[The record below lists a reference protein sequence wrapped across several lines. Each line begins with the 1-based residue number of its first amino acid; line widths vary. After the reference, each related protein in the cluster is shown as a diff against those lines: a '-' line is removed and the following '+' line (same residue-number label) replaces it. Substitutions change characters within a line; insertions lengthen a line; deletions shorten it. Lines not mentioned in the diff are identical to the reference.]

1 MKMKKYIFPAILA
14 VTVYFVSIYCQR
26 FTILRQEGLGLFL
39 LTPDFFRDLL
49 FDAFPL
55 SNLVGSFLV
64 QFYSNFYIGAA
75 IVSAMVVAEYFI
87 AKALFRRF
95 GIDMEVVN
103 VVCACA
109 VWIALARAANPSM
122 GMAIIFCSLAVLAA
136 VSLFFRKK
144 VEKRTIPAGFD
155 ISAGILAI
163 AAVSLYIFLSP
174 FIKEGEKWSKIEF
187 AAVQGEWKY
196 LLRVANVKE
205 AERDIQVVPFALL
218 ALNAQGRLAD
228 EVDKY
233 PIMEN
238 FGLDFGEDVSYRR
251 SLFDA
256 VLYNALGCYN
266 EAIHRTHQ
274 CGDFLP
280 HCTSF
285 RTLRMLVKEN
295 HALGDS
301 LMVVKYCDI
310 LDRSLSHRD
319 FVEYF
324 RNHPCPQRT
333 PNTPE
338 ESAAAPLIVTSDP
351 MGIMLQMGKAGISNP
366 MVMDRYY
373 AYFKL
378 REYFR
383 TASGTTSV
391 VE

>member
-1 MKMKKYIFPAILA
+1 MKKFLFPVLLA
-14 VTVYFVSIYCQR
+14 VSVFLISICCQR

-49 FDAFPL
+49 FDPFPL
-55 SNLVGSFLV
+55 SNLAGSFLV
-64 QFYSNFYIGAA
+64 QFYSNFYVGAA
-75 IVSAMVVAEYFI
+75 IIAAMVVAVYLI
-87 AKALFRRF
+87 AKGISRSF
-95 GIDMEVVN
+95 GLDMEVPGVA
-103 VVCACA
+103 CACA
-109 VWIALARAANPSM
+109 AWIAVARAANPSM
-122 GMAIIFCSLAVLAA
+122 GMAIIFCSLATFAA
-136 VSLFFRKK
+136 VSLLFRRKMK
-144 VEKRTIPAGFD
+144 KRTIPVGFD
-155 ISAGILAI
+155 ITAGVSAI
-163 AAVSLYIFLSP
+163 AAASLFICLSP
-174 FIKEGEKWSKIEF
+174 FVKEGEKWSKIEF

-218 ALNAQGRLAD
+218 ALNAQGRLS
-228 EVDKY
+228 EEFIHY
-233 PIMEN
+233 PVLEN

-383 TASGTTSV
+383 TASGTTDSK
-391 VE
+391 

>member
-1 MKMKKYIFPAILA
+1 MKKFVFPTLLVLA
-14 VTVYFVSIYCQR
+14 VFLITIYCQR

-55 SNLVGSFLV
+55 SNLAGSFLV
-64 QFYSNFYIGAA
+64 QFYSNFYVGAA
-75 IVSAMVVAEYFI
+75 IVSAIVVAEYFI
-87 AKALFRRF
+87 AKGLFRRF
-95 GIDMEVVN
+95 GLDMEVLGVA
-103 VVCACA
+103 CACA
-109 VWIALARAANPSM
+109 AWIALARAANPSM
-122 GMAIIFCSLAVLAA
+122 GMAIIFCSMVVLAA

-155 ISAGILAI
+155 ISAGTLAI

-196 LLRVANVKE
+196 LLRVATVKE

-218 ALNAQGRLAD
+218 ALNAQGRLSD

-238 FGLDFGEDVSYRR
+238 FGLDFGDEMSYRR

-274 CGDFLP
+274 CGDYLP

-319 FVEYF
+319 FVKYF
-324 RNHPCPQRT
+324 RDNPCPQRKHDT
-333 PNTPE
+333 PQ
-338 ESAAAPLIVTSDP
+338 ESAAAPLIVTTDP
-351 MGIMLQMGKAGISNP
+351 MGIMLQMGKADISNP

-373 AYFKL
+373 AYYKV
-378 REYFR
+378 REFFNKK
-383 TASGTTSV
+383 
-391 VE
+391 

>member
-1 MKMKKYIFPAILA
+1 MKKFVFPTLLVLA
-14 VTVYFVSIYCQR
+14 VFLITIYCQR

-55 SNLVGSFLV
+55 SNLAGSFLV
-64 QFYSNFYIGAA
+64 QFYSNFYVGAA
-75 IVSAMVVAEYFI
+75 IVSAIVVAEYFI
-87 AKALFRRF
+87 AKGLFRRF
-95 GIDMEVVN
+95 GLDMEVLGVA
-103 VVCACA
+103 CACA
-109 VWIALARAANPSM
+109 AWIALARAANPSM
-122 GMAIIFCSLAVLAA
+122 GMAIIFCSLAAYAA
-136 VSLFFRKK
+136 VSLLFRKK

-155 ISAGILAI
+155 ISAGTLAI

-228 EVDKY
+228 EVDRY

-238 FGLDFGEDVSYRR
+238 FGLDFGDEMSYRR

-310 LDRSLSHRD
+310 LDRSLSHRE

-324 RNHPCPQRT
+324 RNNPCPQRT
-333 PNTPE
+333 HNTPG
-338 ESAAAPLIVTSDP
+338 ESAVAPLIVTKDP
-351 MGIMLQMGKAGISNP
+351 MGIMLQMGKADISNP

-373 AYFKL
+373 AYYKV
-378 REYFR
+378 REFF
-383 TASGTTSV
+383 TKK
-391 VE
+391 

>member
-1 MKMKKYIFPAILA
+1 MKMKKFIFPALLA
-14 VTVYFVSIYCQR
+14 ATVFFVSICCQR

-64 QFYSNFYIGAA
+64 QFYSNFYVGAA
-75 IVSAMVVAEYFI
+75 IVSAMVVAVYFI
-87 AKALFRRF
+87 AKGLFRRF
-95 GIDMEVVN
+95 GLDMEVVN
-103 VVCACA
+103 VACACA
-109 VWIALARAANPSM
+109 AWIAIARAANPSM

-144 VEKRTIPAGFD
+144 VEKRTILAGFD

-205 AERDIQVVPFALL
+205 AEKDIQVVPFALL

-238 FGLDFGEDVSYRR
+238 FGLDFGDEMSYRR

-310 LDRSLSHRD
+310 LDRSLSHRE

-324 RNHPCPQRT
+324 RANPCPQRKH
-333 PNTPE
+333 NTLQ
-338 ESAAAPLIVTSDP
+338 ESAAAPLIVTKDP
-351 MGIMLQMGKAGISNP
+351 MGIMLQMGKADISNP

-373 AYFKL
+373 AYYKV
-378 REYFR
+378 REFF
-383 TASGTTSV
+383 TKK
-391 VE
+391 

>member
-1 MKMKKYIFPAILA
+1 MKKFVFPTLLVLA
-14 VTVYFVSIYCQR
+14 VFLITIYCQR
-26 FTILRQEGLGLFL
+26 FTLLRQEGLGLFL

-55 SNLVGSFLV
+55 SNLAGSFLV
-64 QFYSNFYIGAA
+64 QFYSNFYVGAA
-75 IVSAMVVAEYFI
+75 IVSAIVVAEYFI
-87 AKALFRRF
+87 AKGLFRRF
-95 GIDMEVVN
+95 GLDMEVLGVA
-103 VVCACA
+103 CACA
-109 VWIALARAANPSM
+109 AWIALARAANPSM

-136 VSLFFRKK
+136 VSLLFRKK

-155 ISAGILAI
+155 ISAGTLAI

-238 FGLDFGEDVSYRR
+238 FGLDFGDEMSYRR

-310 LDRSLSHRD
+310 LDRSLSHRE

-324 RNHPCPQRT
+324 RNNPCPQRT
-333 PNTPE
+333 HNTPG
-338 ESAAAPLIVTSDP
+338 ESAVAPLIVTKDP
-351 MGIMLQMGKAGISNP
+351 MGIMLQMGKADISNP

-373 AYFKL
+373 AYYKV
-378 REYFR
+378 REFF
-383 TASGTTSV
+383 TKK
-391 VE
+391 

>member
-1 MKMKKYIFPAILA
+1 MKKFVFPTLLVLA
-14 VTVYFVSIYCQR
+14 VFLITIYCQR

-55 SNLVGSFLV
+55 SNLAGSFLV
-64 QFYSNFYIGAA
+64 QFYSNFYVGAA
-75 IVSAMVVAEYFI
+75 IVSAIVVAEYFI
-87 AKALFRRF
+87 AKGLFRRF
-95 GIDMEVVN
+95 GLDMEVLGVA
-103 VVCACA
+103 CACA
-109 VWIALARAANPSM
+109 AWIALARAANPSM
-122 GMAIIFCSLAVLAA
+122 GMAIIFCSLAAYAA
-136 VSLFFRKK
+136 VSLLFRKK

-155 ISAGILAI
+155 ISAGTLAI
-163 AAVSLYIFLSP
+163 AAVSLYIFFSP

-228 EVDKY
+228 EVDRY
-233 PIMEN
+233 PLMEN
-238 FGLDFGEDVSYRR
+238 FGLDFGDEMSYRR

-310 LDRSLSHRD
+310 LDRSLSHRE
-319 FVEYF
+319 FVGYF
-324 RNHPCPQRT
+324 RNNPCPQRT
-333 PNTPE
+333 HNTPG
-338 ESAAAPLIVTSDP
+338 ESAVAPLIVTKDP
-351 MGIMLQMGKAGISNP
+351 MGIMLQMGKADISNP

-373 AYFKL
+373 AYYKV
-378 REYFR
+378 REFF
-383 TASGTTSV
+383 TKK
-391 VE
+391 

>member
-1 MKMKKYIFPAILA
+1 MKKFVFPTLLVLA
-14 VTVYFVSIYCQR
+14 VFLITIYCQR

-55 SNLVGSFLV
+55 SNLAGSFLV
-64 QFYSNFYIGAA
+64 QFYSNFYVGAA
-75 IVSAMVVAEYFI
+75 IVSAIVVAEYFI
-87 AKALFRRF
+87 AKGLFRRF
-95 GIDMEVVN
+95 GLDMEVLGVA
-103 VVCACA
+103 CACA
-109 VWIALARAANPSM
+109 AWIALARAANPSM
-122 GMAIIFCSLAVLAA
+122 GMAIIFCSLAAYAA

-238 FGLDFGEDVSYRR
+238 FGLDFGDEMSYRR

-310 LDRSLSHRD
+310 LDRSLSHRE

-324 RNHPCPQRT
+324 RNNPCPQRT
-333 PNTPE
+333 HNTPG
-338 ESAAAPLIVTSDP
+338 ESAVAPLIVTKDS
-351 MGIMLQMGKAGISNP
+351 MGIMLQMGKADISNP

-373 AYFKL
+373 AYYKV
-378 REYFR
+378 REFF
-383 TASGTTSV
+383 TKK
-391 VE
+391 

>member
-1 MKMKKYIFPAILA
+1 MKKFVFPTLLVLA
-14 VTVYFVSIYCQR
+14 VFLITIYCQR

-55 SNLVGSFLV
+55 SNLAGSFLV
-64 QFYSNFYIGAA
+64 QFYSNFYVGAA
-75 IVSAMVVAEYFI
+75 IVSAIVVAEYFI
-87 AKALFRRF
+87 AKGLFRRF
-95 GIDMEVVN
+95 GLDMEVLGVA
-103 VVCACA
+103 CACA
-109 VWIALARAANPSM
+109 AWIALARAANPSM

-136 VSLFFRKK
+136 VSLLFRKK

-155 ISAGILAI
+155 ISAGTLAI

-228 EVDKY
+228 EVDRY

-238 FGLDFGEDVSYRR
+238 FGLDFGDEMSYRR

-310 LDRSLSHRD
+310 LDRSLSHRE

-324 RNHPCPQRT
+324 RNNPCPQRT
-333 PNTPE
+333 HNTPG
-338 ESAAAPLIVTSDP
+338 ESAVAPLIVTKDP
-351 MGIMLQMGKAGISNP
+351 MGIMLQMGKADISNP

-373 AYFKL
+373 AYYKV
-378 REYFR
+378 REFF
-383 TASGTTSV
+383 TKK
-391 VE
+391 

>member
-1 MKMKKYIFPAILA
+1 MKKFVFPTLLVLA
-14 VTVYFVSIYCQR
+14 VFLITIYCQR

-55 SNLVGSFLV
+55 SNLAGSFLV
-64 QFYSNFYIGAA
+64 QFYSNFYVGAA
-75 IVSAMVVAEYFI
+75 IVSAIVVAEYFI
-87 AKALFRRF
+87 AKGLFRRF
-95 GIDMEVVN
+95 GLDMEVLGVA
-103 VVCACA
+103 CACA
-109 VWIALARAANPSM
+109 AWIALARAANPSM
-122 GMAIIFCSLAVLAA
+122 GMAIIFCSLAAYAA
-136 VSLFFRKK
+136 VSLLFRKK

-238 FGLDFGEDVSYRR
+238 FGLDFGDEMSYRR

-310 LDRSLSHRD
+310 LDRSLSHRE

-324 RNHPCPQRT
+324 RANPCSQRKH
-333 PNTPE
+333 NTPQ
-338 ESAAAPLIVTSDP
+338 ESAVAPLIVTKDP
-351 MGIMLQMGKAGISNP
+351 MGIMLQMGKADISNP

-373 AYFKL
+373 AYYKV
-378 REYFR
+378 REFF
-383 TASGTTSV
+383 TKK
-391 VE
+391 

>member
-1 MKMKKYIFPAILA
+1 MKKFVFPTLLVLA
-14 VTVYFVSIYCQR
+14 VFLITIYCQR

-55 SNLVGSFLV
+55 SNLAGSFLV
-64 QFYSNFYIGAA
+64 QFYSNFYVGAA
-75 IVSAMVVAEYFI
+75 IVSAIVVAEYFI
-87 AKALFRRF
+87 AKGLFRRF
-95 GIDMEVVN
+95 GLDMEVLGVA
-103 VVCACA
+103 CACA
-109 VWIALARAANPSM
+109 AWIALARAANPSM
-122 GMAIIFCSLAVLAA
+122 GMAIIFCSMVVLAA

-155 ISAGILAI
+155 ISAGTLAI

-196 LLRVANVKE
+196 LLRVATVKE

-218 ALNAQGRLAD
+218 ALNAQGRLSD
-228 EVDKY
+228 EVDRY

-238 FGLDFGEDVSYRR
+238 FGLDFGDEMSYRR

-274 CGDFLP
+274 CGDYLP

-319 FVEYF
+319 FVKYF
-324 RNHPCPQRT
+324 RDNPCPQRKHDT
-333 PNTPE
+333 PQ
-338 ESAAAPLIVTSDP
+338 ESAAAPLIVTKDP
-351 MGIMLQMGKAGISNP
+351 MGIMLQMGKADISNP

-373 AYFKL
+373 AYYKV
-378 REYFR
+378 REFFNKK
-383 TASGTTSV
+383 
-391 VE
+391 

>member
-1 MKMKKYIFPAILA
+1 MKMKKYIFPALLA

-26 FTILRQEGLGLFL
+26 FTLLRQEGLGLFL

-55 SNLVGSFLV
+55 SNLAGSFLV
-64 QFYSNFYIGAA
+64 QFYSNFYVGAA
-75 IVSAMVVAEYFI
+75 IVSAIVVAEYFI
-87 AKALFRRF
+87 AKGLFRRF
-95 GIDMEVVN
+95 GLDMEVLGVA
-103 VVCACA
+103 CACA
-109 VWIALARAANPSM
+109 AWIALARAANPSM

-136 VSLFFRKK
+136 VSLLFRKK

-155 ISAGILAI
+155 ISAGTLAI

-228 EVDKY
+228 EVDRY

-238 FGLDFGEDVSYRR
+238 FGLDFGDEMSYRR

-310 LDRSLSHRD
+310 LDRSLSHRE
-319 FVEYF
+319 FVGYF
-324 RNHPCPQRT
+324 RNNPCPQRT
-333 PNTPE
+333 HNTPG
-338 ESAAAPLIVTSDP
+338 ESAVAPLIVTKDP
-351 MGIMLQMGKAGISNP
+351 MGIMLQMGKADISNP

-373 AYFKL
+373 AYYKV
-378 REYFR
+378 REFF
-383 TASGTTSV
+383 TKK
-391 VE
+391 

>member
-1 MKMKKYIFPAILA
+1 MKKFVFPTLLVLA
-14 VTVYFVSIYCQR
+14 VFLITIYCQR

-55 SNLVGSFLV
+55 SNLAGSFLV
-64 QFYSNFYIGAA
+64 QFYSNFYVGAA
-75 IVSAMVVAEYFI
+75 IVSAIVVAEYFI
-87 AKALFRRF
+87 AKGLFRRF
-95 GIDMEVVN
+95 GLDMEVLG

-109 VWIALARAANPSM
+109 AWIALARAANPSM
-122 GMAIIFCSLAVLAA
+122 GMAIIFCSLAAYAA

-155 ISAGILAI
+155 ISAGTLAI

-187 AAVQGEWKY
+187 ATVQGEWKY

-228 EVDKY
+228 EVDRY

-238 FGLDFGEDVSYRR
+238 FGLDFGDEMSYRR

-319 FVEYF
+319 FVGYF
-324 RNHPCPQRT
+324 RNNPCPQRT
-333 PNTPE
+333 HNTPG
-338 ESAAAPLIVTSDP
+338 ESAVAPLIVTKDP
-351 MGIMLQMGKAGISNP
+351 MGIMLQMGKADISNP

-373 AYFKL
+373 AYYKV
-378 REYFR
+378 REFF
-383 TASGTTSV
+383 TKK
-391 VE
+391 

>member
-1 MKMKKYIFPAILA
+1 MKKFVFPTLLVLA
-14 VTVYFVSIYCQR
+14 VFLITIYCQR

-55 SNLVGSFLV
+55 SNLAGSFLV
-64 QFYSNFYIGAA
+64 QFYSNFYVGAA
-75 IVSAMVVAEYFI
+75 IVSAIVVAEYFI
-87 AKALFRRF
+87 AKGLFRRF
-95 GIDMEVVN
+95 GLDMEVLGVA
-103 VVCACA
+103 CACA
-109 VWIALARAANPSM
+109 AWIALARAANPSM
-122 GMAIIFCSLAVLAA
+122 GMAIIFCSMVVLAA

-155 ISAGILAI
+155 ISAGTLAI

-205 AERDIQVVPFALL
+205 AEKDIQVVPFAFL

-228 EVDKY
+228 EVDRY

-238 FGLDFGEDVSYRR
+238 FGLDFGDEMSYRR

-310 LDRSLSHRD
+310 LDRSLSHRE

-324 RNHPCPQRT
+324 RANPCPQRKHNI
-333 PNTPE
+333 PQ
-338 ESAAAPLIVTSDP
+338 ESAAAPLIVTQDP
-351 MGIMLQMGKAGISNP
+351 MGIMLQMGKADISNP

-373 AYFKL
+373 AYYKV
-378 REYFR
+378 REFF
-383 TASGTTSV
+383 TKK
-391 VE
+391 

>member
-1 MKMKKYIFPAILA
+1 MKKFVFPTLLVLA
-14 VTVYFVSIYCQR
+14 VFLITIYCQR

-55 SNLVGSFLV
+55 SNLAGSFLV
-64 QFYSNFYIGAA
+64 QFYSNFYVGAA
-75 IVSAMVVAEYFI
+75 IVSAIVVAEYFI
-87 AKALFRRF
+87 AKGLFRRF
-95 GIDMEVVN
+95 GLDMEVLG

-109 VWIALARAANPSM
+109 AWIALARAANPSM
-122 GMAIIFCSLAVLAA
+122 GMAIIFCSLAAYAA
-136 VSLFFRKK
+136 VSLLFRKK

-155 ISAGILAI
+155 ISAGTLAI

-228 EVDKY
+228 EVDRY

-238 FGLDFGEDVSYRR
+238 FGLDFGDEMSYRR

-310 LDRSLSHRD
+310 LDRSLSHRE
-319 FVEYF
+319 FVGYF
-324 RNHPCPQRT
+324 RNNPCPQRT
-333 PNTPE
+333 HNTPG
-338 ESAAAPLIVTSDP
+338 ESAVAPLIVTKDP
-351 MGIMLQMGKAGISNP
+351 MGIMLQMGKADISNP

-373 AYFKL
+373 AYYKV
-378 REYFR
+378 REFF
-383 TASGTTSV
+383 TKK
-391 VE
+391 

>member
-1 MKMKKYIFPAILA
+1 MKVKKFIFPTLLA
-14 VTVYFVSIYCQR
+14 ATVFLVSIYCQR

-49 FDAFPL
+49 FDPFPL

-64 QFYSNFYIGAA
+64 QFYDNFYVGAA
-75 IVSAMVVAEYFI
+75 IIAAMVVTIYFI
-87 AKALFRRF
+87 AKALTRRLELD
-95 GIDMEVVN
+95 IDALN
-103 VVCACA
+103 VLLACA
-109 VWIALARAANPSM
+109 AWFFIARAANPSM
-122 GMAIIFCSLAVLAA
+122 GMAIIFCSSAALAV
-136 VSLFFRKK
+136 VSIVRRFFCRERKD
-144 VEKRTIPAGFD
+144 RRLPTALD
-155 ISAGILAI
+155 ISAGIVVLLSVSAAI
-163 AAVSLYIFLSP
+163 WKSP
-174 FIKEGEKWSKIEF
+174 FVREGEKWSKIEF
-187 AAVQGEWKY
+187 AAVQGEWQY
-196 LLRVANVKE
+196 LLRIANVKE

-218 ALNAQGRLAD
+218 ALNAQGRMAD

-238 FGLDFGEDVSYRR
+238 FGLDFGDEMSYRR

-285 RTLRMLVKEN
+285 RTLRMLIKEN

-310 LDRSLSHRD
+310 LDRSLTHHE
-319 FVEYF
+319 FVTYF
-324 RNHPCPQRT
+324 RENPCAQRAH
-333 PNTPE
+333 NTPA

-351 MGIMLQMGKAGISNP
+351 MGIMLQMGRADISNP

-373 AYFKL
+373 AYYKI
-378 REYFR
+378 REYFNNR
-383 TASGTTSV
+383 K
-391 VE
+391 

>member
-39 LTPDFFRDLL
+39 LTPDFFRALL
-49 FDAFPL
+49 FDPFPL

-64 QFYSNFYIGAA
+64 QFYDNFYVGAA
-75 IVSAMVVAEYFI
+75 LISAMAVAVYFI
-87 AKALFRRF
+87 AKAFFSRF
-95 GIDMEVVN
+95 GLEMEVLN
-103 VVCACA
+103 VACACA
-109 VWIALARAANPSM
+109 AWIALARASNPSM
-122 GMAIIFCSLAVLAA
+122 GMAIIFCFLAALAA
-136 VSLFFRKK
+136 VSLFFRKRA
-144 VEKRTIPAGFD
+144 VKRTIPARFD
-155 ISAGILAI
+155 IPSGILAV
-163 AAVSLYIFLSP
+163 AAVTLYIFLSP

-196 LLRVANVKE
+196 LLGVANVRE
-205 AERDIQVVPFALL
+205 AEKDIQVVPFALL

-238 FGLDFGEDVSYRR
+238 FGLDFGDEVSYRR

-256 VLYNALGCYN
+256 VLYSNLGCYN

-310 LDRSLSHRD
+310 LDRSLSHRE

-324 RNHPCPQRT
+324 RNNPCPQRKH
-333 PNTPE
+333 NTPQ
-338 ESAAAPLIVTSDP
+338 ESAAAPLIVTKDP
-351 MGIMLQMGKAGISNP
+351 MGIMLQMGKADISNP

-373 AYFKL
+373 AYYKV
-378 REYFR
+378 REFF
-383 TASGTTSV
+383 TKK
-391 VE
+391 

>member
-1 MKMKKYIFPAILA
+1 MKKFVFPTLLVLA
-14 VTVYFVSIYCQR
+14 VFLITIYCQR

-55 SNLVGSFLV
+55 SNLAGSFLV
-64 QFYSNFYIGAA
+64 QFYSNFYVGAA
-75 IVSAMVVAEYFI
+75 IVSAIVVAEYFI
-87 AKALFRRF
+87 AKGLFRRF
-95 GIDMEVVN
+95 GLDMEVLGVA
-103 VVCACA
+103 CACA
-109 VWIALARAANPSM
+109 AWIALARAANPSM
-122 GMAIIFCSLAVLAA
+122 GMAIIFCSLAAYAA
-136 VSLFFRKK
+136 VSLLFRKK

-155 ISAGILAI
+155 ISAGTLAI

-238 FGLDFGEDVSYRR
+238 FGLDFGDEMSYRR

-310 LDRSLSHRD
+310 LDRSLSHRE
-319 FVEYF
+319 FVGYF
-324 RNHPCPQRT
+324 RNNPCPQRT
-333 PNTPE
+333 HNTPG
-338 ESAAAPLIVTSDP
+338 ESAVAPLIVTKDP
-351 MGIMLQMGKAGISNP
+351 MGIMLQMGKADISNP

-373 AYFKL
+373 AYYKV
-378 REYFR
+378 REFF
-383 TASGTTSV
+383 TKK
-391 VE
+391 

>member
-1 MKMKKYIFPAILA
+1 MKKFVFPTLLVLA
-14 VTVYFVSIYCQR
+14 VFLITIYCQR

-55 SNLVGSFLV
+55 SNLAGSFLV
-64 QFYSNFYIGAA
+64 QFYSNFYVGAA
-75 IVSAMVVAEYFI
+75 IVSAIVVAEYFI
-87 AKALFRRF
+87 AKGLFRRF
-95 GIDMEVVN
+95 GLDMEVLGVA
-103 VVCACA
+103 CACA
-109 VWIALARAANPSM
+109 AWIALARAANPSM

-136 VSLFFRKK
+136 VSLLFRKK

-155 ISAGILAI
+155 ISAGTLAI

-238 FGLDFGEDVSYRR
+238 FGLDFGDEMSYRR

-310 LDRSLSHRD
+310 LDRSLSHRE

-324 RNHPCPQRT
+324 RNNPCPQRT
-333 PNTPE
+333 HNTPG
-338 ESAAAPLIVTSDP
+338 ESAVAPLIVTKDP
-351 MGIMLQMGKAGISNP
+351 MGIMLQMGKADISNP

-373 AYFKL
+373 AYYKV
-378 REYFR
+378 REFF
-383 TASGTTSV
+383 TKK
-391 VE
+391 

>member
-1 MKMKKYIFPAILA
+1 MKKFVFPTLLVLA
-14 VTVYFVSIYCQR
+14 VFLITIYCQR

-55 SNLVGSFLV
+55 SNLAGSFLV
-64 QFYSNFYIGAA
+64 QFYSNFYVGAA
-75 IVSAMVVAEYFI
+75 IVSAIVVAEYFI
-87 AKALFRRF
+87 AKGLFRRF
-95 GIDMEVVN
+95 GLDMEVLGVA
-103 VVCACA
+103 CACA
-109 VWIALARAANPSM
+109 AWIALARAANPSM
-122 GMAIIFCSLAVLAA
+122 GMAIIFCSLAAYAA
-136 VSLFFRKK
+136 VSLLFRKK

-155 ISAGILAI
+155 ISAGTLAI

-196 LLRVANVKE
+196 LLRVASVKE

-228 EVDKY
+228 EVDRY

-238 FGLDFGEDVSYRR
+238 FGLDFGDEMSYRR

-324 RNHPCPQRT
+324 RANPCPQRT
-333 PNTPE
+333 HNTPG
-338 ESAAAPLIVTSDP
+338 ESAVAPLIVTKDP
-351 MGIMLQMGKAGISNP
+351 MGIMLQMGKADISNP

-373 AYFKL
+373 AYYKV
-378 REYFR
+378 REFF
-383 TASGTTSV
+383 TKK
-391 VE
+391 

>member
-14 VTVYFVSIYCQR
+14 VTVFFVSIYCQR

-55 SNLVGSFLV
+55 SNLAGSFLV
-64 QFYSNFYIGAA
+64 QFYSNFYVGAA
-75 IVSAMVVAEYFI
+75 IVSAMVVAVYFI
-87 AKALFRRF
+87 AKALFHRF
-95 GIDMEVVN
+95 GLDMEVVN
-103 VVCACA
+103 VACACA
-109 VWIALARAANPSM
+109 AWIAIARAANPSM

-218 ALNAQGRLAD
+218 ALNAQGRMAD
-228 EVDKY
+228 EVVKY
-233 PIMEN
+233 PVMEN
-238 FGLDFGEDVSYRR
+238 FGLDFGEEVSYRR

-256 VLYNALGCYN
+256 VLYSNLGCHN
-266 EAIHRTHQ
+266 ESVHRIHQ

-285 RTLRMLVKEN
+285 RTLRMLIKEN

-310 LDRSLSHRD
+310 LDKSLTHHE
-319 FVEYF
+319 FVTYF
-324 RNHPCPQRT
+324 RENPCAQRAH
-333 PNTPE
+333 NTPA

-351 MGIMLQMGKAGISNP
+351 MGIMLQMGKADISNP

-373 AYFKL
+373 AYYKV
-378 REYFR
+378 REYFK
-383 TASGTTSV
+383 TASGTTNSQ
-391 VE
+391 

>member
-1 MKMKKYIFPAILA
+1 MKKFVFPTLLVLA
-14 VTVYFVSIYCQR
+14 VFLITIYCQR

-55 SNLVGSFLV
+55 SNLAGSFLV
-64 QFYSNFYIGAA
+64 QFYSNFYVGAA
-75 IVSAMVVAEYFI
+75 IVSAIVVAEYFI
-87 AKALFRRF
+87 AKGLFRRF
-95 GIDMEVVN
+95 GLDMEVLGVA
-103 VVCACA
+103 CACA
-109 VWIALARAANPSM
+109 AWIALARAANPSM
-122 GMAIIFCSLAVLAA
+122 GMAIIFCSMVVLAA

-155 ISAGILAI
+155 ISAGTLAI

-196 LLRVANVKE
+196 LLRVATVKE

-218 ALNAQGRLAD
+218 ALNAQGRLSD

-238 FGLDFGEDVSYRR
+238 FGLDFGDEMSYRR

-319 FVEYF
+319 FVKYF
-324 RNHPCPQRT
+324 RDNPCSQRAH
-333 PNTPE
+333 NTPG
-338 ESAAAPLIVTSDP
+338 ESAAAPLIVTKDP
-351 MGIMLQMGKAGISNP
+351 MGIMLQMGKADISNP

-373 AYFKL
+373 AYYKV
-378 REYFR
+378 REFFNKK
-383 TASGTTSV
+383 
-391 VE
+391 

>member
-1 MKMKKYIFPAILA
+1 MKKFVFPTLLVLA
-14 VTVYFVSIYCQR
+14 VFLITIYCQR

-55 SNLVGSFLV
+55 SNLAGSFLV
-64 QFYSNFYIGAA
+64 QFYSNFYVGAA
-75 IVSAMVVAEYFI
+75 IVSAIVVAEYFI
-87 AKALFRRF
+87 AKGLFRRF
-95 GIDMEVVN
+95 GLDMEVLGVA
-103 VVCACA
+103 CACA
-109 VWIALARAANPSM
+109 AWIALARAANPSM
-122 GMAIIFCSLAVLAA
+122 GMAIIFCSLAAYAA
-136 VSLFFRKK
+136 VSLLFRKK

-155 ISAGILAI
+155 ISAGTLAI

-228 EVDKY
+228 EVDRY

-238 FGLDFGEDVSYRR
+238 FGLDFGDEMSYRR

-310 LDRSLSHRD
+310 LDRSLSHRE
-319 FVEYF
+319 FVGYF
-324 RNHPCPQRT
+324 RNNPCPQRT
-333 PNTPE
+333 HNTPG
-338 ESAAAPLIVTSDP
+338 ESAVAPLIVTKDP
-351 MGIMLQMGKAGISNP
+351 MGIMLQMGKADISNP

-373 AYFKL
+373 AYYKV
-378 REYFR
+378 REFF
-383 TASGTTSV
+383 TKK
-391 VE
+391 

>member
-1 MKMKKYIFPAILA
+1 MKKFVFPTLLVLA
-14 VTVYFVSIYCQR
+14 VFLITIYCQR

-55 SNLVGSFLV
+55 SNLAGSFLV
-64 QFYSNFYIGAA
+64 QFYSNFYVGAA
-75 IVSAMVVAEYFI
+75 IVSAIVVAEYFI
-87 AKALFRRF
+87 AKGLFRRF
-95 GIDMEVVN
+95 GLDMEVLGVA
-103 VVCACA
+103 CACA
-109 VWIALARAANPSM
+109 AWIALARAANPSM
-122 GMAIIFCSLAVLAA
+122 GMAIIFCSLAAYAA
-136 VSLFFRKK
+136 VSLLFRKK

-155 ISAGILAI
+155 ISAGTLAI

-228 EVDKY
+228 EVDRY

-238 FGLDFGEDVSYRR
+238 FGLDFGDEMSYRR

-310 LDRSLSHRD
+310 LDRSLSHRE

-324 RNHPCPQRT
+324 RANPCPQRKH
-333 PNTPE
+333 NTPQ
-338 ESAAAPLIVTSDP
+338 ESAAAPLIVTKDP
-351 MGIMLQMGKAGISNP
+351 MGIMLQMGKADISNP

-373 AYFKL
+373 AYYKV
-378 REYFR
+378 REFF
-383 TASGTTSV
+383 TKK
-391 VE
+391 

>member
-1 MKMKKYIFPAILA
+1 MKKFVFPTLLVLA
-14 VTVYFVSIYCQR
+14 VFLITIYCQR
-26 FTILRQEGLGLFL
+26 FTLLRQEGLGLFL

-55 SNLVGSFLV
+55 SNLAGSFLV
-64 QFYSNFYIGAA
+64 QFYSNFYVGAA
-75 IVSAMVVAEYFI
+75 IVSAIVVAEYFI
-87 AKALFRRF
+87 AKGLFRRF
-95 GIDMEVVN
+95 GLDMEVLGVA
-103 VVCACA
+103 CACA
-109 VWIALARAANPSM
+109 AWIALARAANPSM
-122 GMAIIFCSLAVLAA
+122 GMAIIFCSLAAYAA
-136 VSLFFRKK
+136 VSLLFRKK

-155 ISAGILAI
+155 ISAGTLAI

-196 LLRVANVKE
+196 LLRVATVKE
-205 AERDIQVVPFALL
+205 AEKDIQVVPFALL

-228 EVDKY
+228 EVDRY

-238 FGLDFGEDVSYRR
+238 FGLDFGDEMSYRR

-310 LDRSLSHRD
+310 LDRSLSHRE

-324 RNHPCPQRT
+324 RNNPCPQRT
-333 PNTPE
+333 HNTPG
-338 ESAAAPLIVTSDP
+338 ESAVAPLIVTKDP
-351 MGIMLQMGKAGISNP
+351 MGIMLQMGKADISNP

-373 AYFKL
+373 AYYKV
-378 REYFR
+378 REFF
-383 TASGTTSV
+383 TKK
-391 VE
+391 

>member
-1 MKMKKYIFPAILA
+1 MKKFVFPTLLVLA
-14 VTVYFVSIYCQR
+14 VFLITIYCQR

-55 SNLVGSFLV
+55 SNLAGSFLV
-64 QFYSNFYIGAA
+64 QFYSNFYVGAA
-75 IVSAMVVAEYFI
+75 IVSAIVVAEYFI
-87 AKALFRRF
+87 AKGLFRRF
-95 GIDMEVVN
+95 GLDMEVLGVA
-103 VVCACA
+103 CACA
-109 VWIALARAANPSM
+109 AWIALARAANPSM
-122 GMAIIFCSLAVLAA
+122 GMAIIFCSLAAYAA
-136 VSLFFRKK
+136 VSLLFRKK

-155 ISAGILAI
+155 ISAGTLAI

-205 AERDIQVVPFALL
+205 AEKDIQVVPFALL

-238 FGLDFGEDVSYRR
+238 FGLDFGDEMSYRR

-310 LDRSLSHRD
+310 LDRSLSHREY
-319 FVEYF
+319 VEYF
-324 RNHPCPQRT
+324 RNNPCPQRT
-333 PNTPE
+333 HNTPG
-338 ESAAAPLIVTSDP
+338 ESAVAPLIVTKDP
-351 MGIMLQMGKAGISNP
+351 MGIMLQMGKADISNP

-373 AYFKL
+373 AYYKV
-378 REYFR
+378 REFF
-383 TASGTTSV
+383 TKK
-391 VE
+391 

>member
-1 MKMKKYIFPAILA
+1 MKKFVFPTLLVLA
-14 VTVYFVSIYCQR
+14 VFLITIYCQR

-55 SNLVGSFLV
+55 SNLAGSFLV
-64 QFYSNFYIGAA
+64 QFYSNFYVGAA
-75 IVSAMVVAEYFI
+75 IVSAIVVAEYFI
-87 AKALFRRF
+87 AKGLFRRF
-95 GIDMEVVN
+95 GLDMEVLGVA
-103 VVCACA
+103 CACA
-109 VWIALARAANPSM
+109 AWIALARAANPSM
-122 GMAIIFCSLAVLAA
+122 GMAIIFCSLAAYAA

-238 FGLDFGEDVSYRR
+238 FGLDFGDEMSYRR

-310 LDRSLSHRD
+310 LDRSLSHRE

-324 RNHPCPQRT
+324 RNNPCPQRT
-333 PNTPE
+333 HNTPG
-338 ESAAAPLIVTSDP
+338 ESAVAPLIVTKDP
-351 MGIMLQMGKAGISNP
+351 MGIMLQMGKADISNP

-373 AYFKL
+373 AYYKV
-378 REYFR
+378 REFF
-383 TASGTTSV
+383 TKK
-391 VE
+391 

>member
-1 MKMKKYIFPAILA
+1 MKKFVFPTLLVLA
-14 VTVYFVSIYCQR
+14 VFLITIYCQR

-55 SNLVGSFLV
+55 SNLAGSFLV
-64 QFYSNFYIGAA
+64 QFYSNFYVGAA
-75 IVSAMVVAEYFI
+75 IVSAIVVAEYFI
-87 AKALFRRF
+87 AKGLFRRF
-95 GIDMEVVN
+95 GLDMEVLGVA
-103 VVCACA
+103 CACA
-109 VWIALARAANPSM
+109 AWIALARAANPSM
-122 GMAIIFCSLAVLAA
+122 GMAIIFCSLAAYAA
-136 VSLFFRKK
+136 VSLLFRKK

-155 ISAGILAI
+155 ISAGTLAI

-228 EVDKY
+228 EVDRY

-238 FGLDFGEDVSYRR
+238 FGLDFGDEMSYRR

-310 LDRSLSHRD
+310 LDRSLSHRE

-324 RNHPCPQRT
+324 RANPCPQRT
-333 PNTPE
+333 HNTPQ
-338 ESAAAPLIVTSDP
+338 ESAAAPLIVTKDP
-351 MGIMLQMGKAGISNP
+351 MGIMLQMGKADISNP

-373 AYFKL
+373 AYYKV
-378 REYFR
+378 REFF
-383 TASGTTSV
+383 TKK
-391 VE
+391 